1 MGCSKNTSKRDVCSN
16 TILPEQTRNISNKQ
30 LNFTPKATTER
41 TNKTQSQQK
50 KRNQRAKINEIE
62 AKTIE
67 KTNETRS
74 QFFEKI
80 NKVDKLDLS
89 RKREGPN

>member
-1 MGCSKNTSKRDVCSN
+1 M
-16 TILPEQTRNISNKQ
+16 
-30 LNFTPKATTER
+30 
-41 TNKTQSQQK
+41 
-50 KRNQRAKINEIE
+50 RAEINEIE

-74 QFFEKI
+74 QLFEKI